1 MSENRVLLGGL
12 KTKNIVIREFLSEFI
27 GTLILVLMCN
37 CSIAVQV
44 LSRRPHLDLNS
55 VGIATGVGLMIA
67 AYLGAKVSGGHVN
80 PVVTLAVATLG
91 KFPYRKIP
99 HYFIA
104 QYLGGFVASIL
115 VYLNF
120 YSAINEYD
128 GGIRSAFF
136 NSTSTA
142 GIMTTHPTLN
152 LTPWGALCDQI
163 ISVALLQFGI
173 MCLIDP
179 KNQNV
184 PKPLIPIAFSL
195 LLAALIMAFGHNCGP
210 ALNPARDIPGRIFA
224 IIIGYGSD
232 VWGPQS
238 FVYWI
243 IGGLI
248 GPHIGAIIGAWIYYL
263 LIELHLEDDQ
273 QLERKEDVLLQKISE
288 A

>member
-1 MSENRVLLGGL
+1 MSDKRVLLGSL
-12 KTKNIVIREFLSEFI
+12 KTKNSVIREMLSEFI

-44 LSRRPHLDLNS
+44 LGRRPHLDLNS

-91 KFPYRKIP
+91 KFPLRKVP
-99 HYFIA
+99 HYFVA
-104 QYLGGFVASIL
+104 QYLGGLAASIL

-120 YSAINEYD
+120 YNAINEFD
-128 GGIRSAFF
+128 GGVRSAFF
-136 NSTSTA
+136 NATSTA

-152 LTPWGALCDQI
+152 LTAWGALCDQI

-173 MCLIDP
+173 MCLIDG
-179 KNQNV
+179 KNLNV
-184 PKPLIPIAFSL
+184 PKPLIPVGLAL
-195 LLAALIMAFGHNCGP
+195 LLAALIMAFGLNCGP

-224 IIIGYGSD
+224 YIVGYGGN
-232 VWGPQS
+232 VFGPQDY
-238 FVYWI
+238 VYWL

-248 GPHIGAIIGAWIYYL
+248 GPHVGAIIGAWLYYL
-263 LIELHLEDDQ
+263 FIELHLEDESVDQ
-273 QLERKEDVLLQKISE
+273 NAQKEDILLQE
-288 A
+288 NV